1 MPLLLTEQDVRD
13 LSTMDDAIAA
23 LESAHKSQGTGRAV
37 NDPRRRLRAPHGALA
52 IMPGGD
58 AETGFLGFKTAFY
71 AAGAVHVLLYDMTER
86 KLAAIVQ
93 ANWLGTLRTGAA
105 SGVATKYM
113 AREDAEQTVGIIGT
127 GMQARTQ
134 VSAVCA
140 VRNVS
145 RVFAYGRDEN
155 RRNTFAERM
164 SERVGVPVEPVDN
177 AQIVGEADIVITATN
192 ASSPVLEGAWLKAG
206 AHVNAIGSNS
216 LLRREIDME
225 AVRRADVIVVDDREQ
240 TAIESGDLQ
249 EPIERGIVDLA
260 RLPELGDIVAGGE
273 SARGSDSDI
282 TLFESHGIGLWDV
295 ALATHVYRAAVEQGR
310 GVEADI

>member
-13 LSTMDDAIAA
+13 LASMDDAINA
-23 LESAHKSQGTGRAV
+23 LESAHKSQGAGRAV
-37 NDPRRRLRAPHGALA
+37 NDPRRRLRAPHGAVA

-86 KLAAIVQ
+86 RLAAIIQ

-113 AREDAEQTVGIIGT
+113 AREDTGQTVGIIGT
-127 GMQARTQ
+127 GTQARTQ

-145 RVFAYGRDEN
+145 RVFAYGRDED
-155 RRNTFAERM
+155 RRKTFAEHI
-164 SERVGVPVEPVDN
+164 SERMGVPVEPVAN
-177 AQIVGEADIVITATN
+177 AQAAGEADIVITATN
-192 ASSPVLEGAWLKAG
+192 ASTPVLEGAWLRAG

-216 LLRREIDME
+216 LLRREIDLE
-225 AVRRADVIVVDDREQ
+225 AVTRADTIVVDDRKQ
-240 TAIESGDLQ
+240 TALESGDLQ

-260 RLPELGDIVAGGE
+260 RLPELGDVVAAGE
-273 SARGSDSDI
+273 SIRRSDSDI

-295 ALATHVYRAAVEQGR
+295 ALATHVYQAAVEQGR
-310 GVEADI
+310 GNEVDI

>member
-13 LSTMDDAIAA
+13 LSTIDEAIAA
-23 LESAHKSQGTGRAV
+23 LESAHKSQGAGRAV
-37 NDPRRRLRAPHGALA
+37 NDPRRRLRAPHGAVA

-71 AAGAVHVLLYDMTER
+71 AAGAVHVLLYDMNER
-86 KLAAIVQ
+86 KLAAIIQ

-113 AREDAEQTVGIIGT
+113 AREDAGQIDGIIGT
-127 GMQARTQ
+127 GTQARTQ

-155 RRNTFAERM
+155 RRKTFAERIG
-164 SERVGVPVEPVDN
+164 ERVDVPVEPVDN
-177 AQIVGEADIVITATN
+177 AQAAGEADIVITATN
-192 ASSPVLEGAWLKAG
+192 ASAPVLEGAWLRAG

-225 AVRRADVIVVDDREQ
+225 AVTRADAIVVDDREQ
-240 TAIESGDLQ
+240 TALESGDLQ
-249 EPIERGIVDLA
+249 EPIERGIVDLS
-260 RLPELGDIVAGGE
+260 RLPELGDVVAGDQPVR
-273 SARGSDSDI
+273 SSDSDI

-295 ALATHVYRAAVEQGR
+295 ALATHVYRAALEQGR
-310 GVEADI
+310 GNEVDI

>member
-13 LSTMDDAIAA
+13 LSTMEDAINT
-23 LESAHKSQGTGRAV
+23 LESAHKSQGAGRAV

-71 AAGAVHVLLYDMTER
+71 AAGAVHVLLYDMNER

-113 AREDAEQTVGIIGT
+113 ARKDPAQTVGIIGT

-140 VRNVS
+140 VRNIS
-145 RVFAYGRDEN
+145 HVFAYGRDEN
-155 RRNTFAERM
+155 RRTTFAERIG
-164 SERVGVPVEPVDN
+164 ERVGVPVEPVDN
-177 AQIVGEADIVITATN
+177 AQAAGEADIVITATN
-192 ASSPVLEGAWLKAG
+192 SSSPVLEGAWLRAG

-225 AVRRADVIVVDDREQ
+225 AVTRADAIVVDDRGQ
-240 TAIESGDLQ
+240 SALESGDLQ

-260 RLPELGDIVAGGE
+260 RLPELGDVVAGGQ
-273 SARGSDSDI
+273 SVRGSDSDI

-295 ALATHVYRAAVEQGR
+295 ALATHVYRAALEQGR
-310 GVEADI
+310 GTEADI

>member
-13 LSTMDDAIAA
+13 LASMEDAIAA
-23 LESAHKSQGTGRAV
+23 LESAHKSQGSGRAV

-71 AAGAVHVLLYDMTER
+71 AAGAVHVFLYDMNER
-86 KLAAIVQ
+86 RLAAIVQ

-113 AREDAEQTVGIIGT
+113 AREDTGQTVGIIGT
-127 GMQARTQ
+127 GTQARTQ

-155 RRNTFAERM
+155 RRKTFAERM

-177 AQIVGEADIVITATN
+177 AQAAGEADIVITATN
-192 ASSPVLEGAWLKAG
+192 AASPVLEGAWLRAG

-216 LLRREIDME
+216 LLRREIDLE
-225 AVRRADVIVVDDREQ
+225 AVTRADAIVVDDREQ

-260 RLPELGDIVAGGE
+260 RLPELGDVVAGGE
-273 SARGSDSDI
+273 SVRSSDSDI

-310 GVEADI
+310 GNEVDI

>member
-23 LESAHKSQGTGRAV
+23 LESAHKSQGAGRAV
-37 NDPRRRLRAPHGALA
+37 NDPRRRLRAPHGAVA

-113 AREDAEQTVGIIGT
+113 AREDAGQTVGIIGT

-145 RVFAYGRDEN
+145 RVLAYGRDEN
-155 RRNTFAERM
+155 RRKTFAERIG
-164 SERVGVPVEPVDN
+164 ERVGVPVELVDN
-177 AQIVGEADIVITATN
+177 AQVAGEADIVITATN
-192 ASSPVLEGAWLKAG
+192 ASSPVLEGAWLKAE

-225 AVRRADVIVVDDREQ
+225 AVRKADVIVVDDREQ

-260 RLPELGDIVAGGE
+260 RLPELGDVVAGGQ
-273 SARGSDSDI
+273 SVRGSDSDI

-295 ALATHVYRAAVEQGR
+295 ALATHVYRAALEQGR
-310 GVEADI
+310 GTEADI

>member
-1 MPLLLTEQDVRD
+1 MPLLLTEQDVLD

-23 LESAHKSQGTGRAV
+23 LESAHKSQGAGRAV

-71 AAGAVHVLLYDMTER
+71 AAGAVHVLLYDMNER

-113 AREDAEQTVGIIGT
+113 AREDAGQTVGIIGT

-145 RVFAYGRDEN
+145 RVLAYGRDEN
-155 RRNTFAERM
+155 RRTTFAERIG
-164 SERVGVPVEPVDN
+164 ERVGVPVEPVDN
-177 AQIVGEADIVITATN
+177 AQIAGEADIVITATN

-225 AVRRADVIVVDDREQ
+225 AVRRSDVIVVDDREQ
-240 TAIESGDLQ
+240 SALESGDLQ

-260 RLPELGDIVAGGE
+260 RLPELGDVVAGGQ
-273 SARGSDSDI
+273 SVRRSDKDI

-295 ALATHVYRAAVEQGR
+295 ALATHVYRAALEQGR
-310 GVEADI
+310 GTEADI

>member
-1 MPLLLTEQDVRD
+1 
-13 LSTMDDAIAA
+13 MDDAIAA
-23 LESAHKSQGTGRAV
+23 LESAHKSQGAGRAV

-86 KLAAIVQ
+86 KLAAIIQ

-113 AREDAEQTVGIIGT
+113 AREDAGQTVGIIGT

-145 RVFAYGRDEN
+145 RVFAYGRDEE
-155 RRNTFAERM
+155 RRKAFAERIG
-164 SERVGVPVEPVDN
+164 ERVGVPVEPVDN

-192 ASSPVLEGAWLKAG
+192 ASSPVLEGAWLKEG
-206 AHVNAIGSNS
+206 AHLNAIGSNS

-225 AVRRADVIVVDDREQ
+225 AVRKVDVIVVDDREQ

-260 RLPELGDIVAGGE
+260 RLPELGDVVAGGE
-273 SARGSDSDI
+273 SVRGSDSDI

-310 GVEADI
+310 GTEADI

>member
-1 MPLLLTEQDVRD
+1 
-13 LSTMDDAIAA
+13 MDDAIAA
-23 LESAHKSQGTGRAV
+23 LESAHKSQGAGRAV

-71 AAGAVHVLLYDMTER
+71 AAGAVHVLLYDMNER

-113 AREDAEQTVGIIGT
+113 AREDAGQTVGIIGT

-145 RVFAYGRDEN
+145 RVYSP
-155 RRNTFAERM
+155 M
-164 SERVGVPVEPVDN
+164 VGMR
-177 AQIVGEADIVITATN
+177 TA
-192 ASSPVLEGAWLKAG
+192 VQDVRG
-206 AHVNAIGSNS
+206 AHW
-216 LLRREIDME
+216 RE
-225 AVRRADVIVVDDREQ
+225 
-240 TAIESGDLQ
+240 S
-249 EPIERGIVDLA
+249 RG
-260 RLPELGDIVAGGE
+260 AGG
-273 SARGSDSDI
+273 ACR
-282 TLFESHGIGLWDV
+282 
-295 ALATHVYRAAVEQGR
+295 
-310 GVEADI
+310 

>member
-23 LESAHKSQGTGRAV
+23 LESAHKNQGAGRAV
-37 NDPRRRLRAPHGALA
+37 NDPRRRLRAPHGAVA

-71 AAGAVHVLLYDMTER
+71 AAGAVHVLLYDMNER
-86 KLAAIVQ
+86 RLAAIVQ

-113 AREDAEQTVGIIGT
+113 AREDTGQTVGIIGT
-127 GMQARTQ
+127 GTQARTQ

-145 RVFAYGRDEN
+145 RVLAYGRDED
-155 RRNTFAERM
+155 RRTTFAERM

-177 AQIVGEADIVITATN
+177 AQVAGEADIVITATN

-225 AVRRADVIVVDDREQ
+225 AVTRTDAIVVDDREQ
-240 TAIESGDLQ
+240 SALESGDLQ

-260 RLPELGDIVAGGE
+260 RLPELGDVVAGGE
-273 SARGSDSDI
+273 PVRRSDSDI

-310 GVEADI
+310 GTEADI

>member
-23 LESAHKSQGTGRAV
+23 LESAHKSQGAGRAV
-37 NDPRRRLRAPHGALA
+37 NDPRRRLRAPHGAVA

-58 AETGFLGFKTAFY
+58 AETGFLGFKSAFY

-113 AREDAEQTVGIIGT
+113 AREDAGQTVGIIGT

-145 RVFAYGRDEN
+145 RVLAYGRDED
-155 RRNTFAERM
+155 RRRAFAERIG
-164 SERVGVPVEPVDN
+164 ERVGVPVEPVGN
-177 AQIVGEADIVITATN
+177 AQVVEEADIVITATN

-216 LLRREIDME
+216 LLRREIDLE

-240 TAIESGDLQ
+240 TALESGDLQ

-260 RLPELGDIVAGGE
+260 RLPELGDVVAGGQ
-273 SARGSDSDI
+273 SVRGSDSDI

-295 ALATHVYRAAVEQGR
+295 ALATHVYRAAVEQSR
-310 GVEADI
+310 GTETDI

>member
-23 LESAHKSQGTGRAV
+23 LESAHKSQGAGRAV
-37 NDPRRRLRAPHGALA
+37 NDPRRRLRAPHGAVA

-86 KLAAIVQ
+86 KLAAIIQ

-113 AREDAEQTVGIIGT
+113 AREDAGQTVGIIGT

-145 RVFAYGRDEN
+145 RVLAYGRDED
-155 RRNTFAERM
+155 RRRAFAERIG
-164 SERVGVPVEPVDN
+164 ERVGVPVEPVDN

-225 AVRRADVIVVDDREQ
+225 AVRRADAIVVDDREQ

-260 RLPELGDIVAGGE
+260 RLPELGDVVAGGQ
-273 SARGSDSDI
+273 SVRGSDSDI

-310 GVEADI
+310 GTEADI

>member
-23 LESAHKSQGTGRAV
+23 LESAHKSQGAGRAV

-86 KLAAIVQ
+86 KLAAIIQ

-145 RVFAYGRDEN
+145 RVLAYGRDED
-155 RRNTFAERM
+155 RRKTFAERM

-273 SARGSDSDI
+273 SARRSDSDI

-295 ALATHVYRAAVEQGR
+295 ALATHVYRAAIEQGR
-310 GVEADI
+310 GAEADI

>member
-1 MPLLLTEQDVRD
+1 MALLLTEQDVRD
-13 LSTMDDAIAA
+13 LSTMEDAINA
-23 LESAHKSQGTGRAV
+23 LESAHKSQGAGRAV
-37 NDPRRRLRAPHGALA
+37 NDPRRRLRAPHGSVA

-58 AETGFLGFKTAFY
+58 ARTGFLGFKAAFY
-71 AAGAVHVLLYDMTER
+71 AAGAVHVLLYDMNER

-113 AREDAEQTVGIIGT
+113 AREDAGQTVGIIGT
-127 GMQARTQ
+127 GTQARTQ

-145 RVFAYGRDEN
+145 RVLTYGRDEE
-155 RRNTFAERM
+155 RRKTFAKRM
-164 SERVGVPVEPVDN
+164 SERVEVPVEPVDN

-206 AHVNAIGSNS
+206 AHVNAMGSNS
-216 LLRREIDME
+216 LLRRETDLE
-225 AVRRADVIVVDDREQ
+225 TVRKADVIVVDDREQ
-240 TAIESGDLQ
+240 SALESGDLQ

-260 RLPELGDIVAGGE
+260 RLPELGDVVASGQ
-273 SARGSDSDI
+273 SARRFDSDI

-295 ALATHVYRAAVEQGR
+295 ALAAHVYRAAVEQGR
-310 GVEADI
+310 GAEADI

>member
-1 MPLLLTEQDVRD
+1 MPLLLTEEDVCD
-13 LSTMDDAIAA
+13 LASMDEAIAA
-23 LESAHKSQGTGRAV
+23 LESAHKSQGAGRAV

-71 AAGAVHVLLYDMTER
+71 AAGAVHVLLYDMNER
-86 KLAAIVQ
+86 RLAAIVQ

-113 AREDAEQTVGIIGT
+113 AREDTGQTVGIIGT

-134 VSAVCA
+134 ISAVRA
-140 VRNVS
+140 VRDVS
-145 RVFAYGRDEN
+145 RVFAYGRDED
-155 RRNTFAERM
+155 RRKTFAERM

-177 AQIVGEADIVITATN
+177 AQVVGEADIVITATN

-225 AVRRADVIVVDDREQ
+225 AVTRADVIVVDDREQ
-240 TAIESGDLQ
+240 TALESGDLQ

-260 RLPELGDIVAGGE
+260 RLPELGDIVASGQ
-273 SARGSDSDI
+273 SVRGSDGDI

-310 GVEADI
+310 GNEVDI

>member
-13 LSTMDDAIAA
+13 LSTMEDAISA
-23 LESAHKSQGTGRAV
+23 LESAHKNQGAGRAV
-37 NDPRRRLRAPHGALA
+37 NDPRRRLRAPHGAVA

-71 AAGAVHVLLYDMTER
+71 AAGVVHVLLYDMNER
-86 KLAAIVQ
+86 RLAAIIQ

-113 AREDAEQTVGIIGT
+113 AREDTGQTVGIIGT

-134 VSAVCA
+134 VTAVCA

-155 RRNTFAERM
+155 RRNEFAERI
-164 SERVGVPVEPVDN
+164 SERVGVPVDPVDN
-177 AQIVGEADIVITATN
+177 AQAAGEADIVITATN

-216 LLRREIDME
+216 LLRREIDIE
-225 AVRRADVIVVDDREQ
+225 AVTRADAIVVDDREQ
-240 TAIESGDLQ
+240 TALESGDLQ
-249 EPIERGIVDLA
+249 EPIERGVVDLS
-260 RLPELGDIVAGGE
+260 RLPELGDVVAAGE
-273 SARGSDSDI
+273 SVRGSDSDI

-295 ALATHVYRAAVEQGR
+295 ALATHVYRAALEQGR
-310 GVEADI
+310 GNEVDI

>member
-1 MPLLLTEQDVRD
+1 
-13 LSTMDDAIAA
+13 MDDAIAA
-23 LESAHKSQGTGRAV
+23 LESAHKSQGAGRAV
-37 NDPRRRLRAPHGALA
+37 NDPRRRLRAPHGAVA

-113 AREDAEQTVGIIGT
+113 AREDAGQTVGIIGT

-145 RVFAYGRDEN
+145 RVLAYGRDEN
-155 RRNTFAERM
+155 RRRTFAERIG
-164 SERVGVPVEPVDN
+164 ERVGVPVEPVDN
-177 AQIVGEADIVITATN
+177 AQVVGEADIVITATN
-192 ASSPVLEGAWLKAG
+192 ASSPVLEGVWLKAG

-225 AVRRADVIVVDDREQ
+225 AVRRADAIVVDDREQ
-240 TAIESGDLQ
+240 SALESGDLQ

-260 RLPELGDIVAGGE
+260 RLPELGDVVAGGQ
-273 SARGSDSDI
+273 SVRGSDSDI

-295 ALATHVYRAAVEQGR
+295 ALATQVYRAAVEQGR
-310 GVEADI
+310 GTQADI

>member
-13 LSTMDDAIAA
+13 LASMEDAINA
-23 LESAHKSQGTGRAV
+23 LESAHRSQGAGRAV
-37 NDPRRRLRAPHGALA
+37 NDPRRRLRAPHGAVA

-71 AAGAVHVLLYDMTER
+71 AAGAVHVLLYDMNER
-86 KLAAIVQ
+86 KLAAIIQ

-113 AREDAEQTVGIIGT
+113 AREDTGQTVGIIGT
-127 GMQARTQ
+127 GTQARTQ

-145 RVFAYGRDEN
+145 RVLTYGRDEN
-155 RRNTFAERM
+155 RRKTFAERM

-177 AQIVGEADIVITATN
+177 AQTAGEADIVITATN
-192 ASSPVLEGAWLKAG
+192 SYEPVLQGAWLRAG

-216 LLRREIDME
+216 LLRREIDLE
-225 AVRRADVIVVDDREQ
+225 AVTRADTIVVDDREQ
-240 TAIESGDLQ
+240 TALESGDLQ

-260 RLPELGDIVAGGE
+260 RLPELGDVVAASE
-273 SARGSDSDI
+273 SVRRSDSDI

-310 GVEADI
+310 GNEVDI

>member
-1 MPLLLTEQDVRD
+1 MALLLTEQDVRD
-13 LSTMDDAIAA
+13 LASMEDAIGA
-23 LESAHKSQGTGRAV
+23 LESAHKSQGAGRAV
-37 NDPRRRLRAPHGALA
+37 NDPRRRLRAPHGAVA

-58 AETGFLGFKTAFY
+58 AETGYLGFKTAFY
-71 AAGAVHVLLYDMTER
+71 AAGAVHVLLYDMNER

-113 AREDAEQTVGIIGT
+113 AREAEGQTVGIIGT
-127 GMQARTQ
+127 GTQARTQ
-134 VSAVCA
+134 VTAVCA

-145 RVFAYGRDEN
+145 RVLAYGRDEN
-155 RRNTFAERM
+155 RQQAFAESI
-164 SERVGVPVEPVDN
+164 SERAGVPVEPVDN
-177 AQIVGEADIVITATN
+177 PQTAGEADIVIAATN

-216 LLRREIDME
+216 LLRRELDME
-225 AVRRADVIVVDDREQ
+225 AVTRADAIVVDDREQ
-240 TAIESGDLQ
+240 TALESGDLQ
-249 EPIERGIVDLA
+249 EAIERGIVDLA
-260 RLPELGDIVAGGE
+260 RLPELGDVVGGGE
-273 SARGSDSDI
+273 PVRRSDNDI

-310 GVEADI
+310 GNEVDI

>member
-1 MPLLLTEQDVRD
+1 ME
-13 LSTMDDAIAA
+13 DAIGA
-23 LESAHKSQGTGRAV
+23 LESAHKSQGAGRAV
-37 NDPRRRLRAPHGALA
+37 NDPRRRLRAPYGAVA

-71 AAGAVHVLLYDMTER
+71 AAGAVHVLLYDMNER
-86 KLAAIVQ
+86 RLAAIVQ

-113 AREDAEQTVGIIGT
+113 AREDAGQTVGIIGT
-127 GMQARTQ
+127 GTQARTQ
-134 VSAVCA
+134 VTAVCA

-145 RVFAYGRDEN
+145 RVLAYGRDEN
-155 RRNTFAERM
+155 RRQAFAESI
-164 SERVGVPVEPVDN
+164 SERAAVPVEPVDN
-177 AQIVGEADIVITATN
+177 PQTAGEADIVIVATN

-225 AVRRADVIVVDDREQ
+225 AVTRADAIVVDDREQ
-240 TAIESGDLQ
+240 TALESGDLQ

-260 RLPELGDIVAGGE
+260 RLPELGDVVAGGE
-273 SARGSDSDI
+273 SVRRSDNDI

-310 GVEADI
+310 GSEVDI

>member
-23 LESAHKSQGTGRAV
+23 LESAHKSQGAGRAV
-37 NDPRRRLRAPHGALA
+37 NDPRRRLRAPHGAVA

-86 KLAAIVQ
+86 KLAAIIQ

-113 AREDAEQTVGIIGT
+113 AREDAGQTVGIIGT

-145 RVFAYGRDEN
+145 RVLAYGRDED
-155 RRNTFAERM
+155 RRRAFAERIG
-164 SERVGVPVEPVDN
+164 ERVGVPVEPVDN
-177 AQIVGEADIVITATN
+177 AQIIGEADIVITATN

-225 AVRRADVIVVDDREQ
+225 AVRRADAIVVDDREQ

-260 RLPELGDIVAGGE
+260 RLPELGDVVAGGQ
-273 SARGSDSDI
+273 SVRGSDSDI

-310 GVEADI
+310 GTEADI